1 MQQLNLIKLYI
12 KFSVKLNV
20 KFYDLDIARLK

>member
-12 KFSVKLNV
+12 KYSVKFNV
-20 KFYDLDIARLK
+20 KFYDLAIVRLK

>member
-12 KFSVKLNV
+12 KFSVKFNV
-20 KFYDLDIARLK
+20 KFYDLVIARLK